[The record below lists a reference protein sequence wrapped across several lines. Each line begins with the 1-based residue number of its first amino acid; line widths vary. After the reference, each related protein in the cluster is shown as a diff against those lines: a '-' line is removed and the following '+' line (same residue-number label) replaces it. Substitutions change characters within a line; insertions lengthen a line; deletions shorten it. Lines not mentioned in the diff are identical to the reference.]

1 MVASI
6 RQTPASQ
13 PPVPPR
19 PRVETEPVAP
29 ARPESLLALGAPPTT
44 AGEHEN
50 PVDLP
55 IPGFHPRPF
64 LVTPDLLKELPPAPV
79 TETRAEAKESGIRIS
94 RWTALGLLSMGAVA
108 GVLGFTMGNATAGQE
123 KGNAAVAAP
132 TVEAAVAATPA
143 VAAAAVTAR
152 EAAPTVLQEEDPTL
166 AAATAQR
173 RQGTEWKTYTGTFHG
188 ETFSFEHPAGWK
200 VTKLYNGFMVSH
212 PQNDKLG
219 AAFYWLNGAGEMN
232 PDGLLQ
238 MLAKDSG
245 AQDWRTVR
253 QTPDAPSQSPI
264 GPVHGVTTEATYE
277 LRGTPSHGRFHSVI
291 TVNRGPYASLW
302 YGSMTS
308 QSAPAA
314 EWQEHAPVL
323 DRIVASFDASMNQG

>member
-1 MVASI
+1 M
-6 RQTPASQ
+6 
-13 PPVPPR
+13 
-19 PRVETEPVAP
+19 AP
-29 ARPESLLALGAPPTT
+29 TKPGSLLALGAPPTS
-44 AGEHEN
+44 AGDHEN

-64 LVTPDLLKELPPAPV
+64 LVTPDLLKELPAAP
-79 TETRAEAKESGIRIS
+79 TPDTKAEAKESSVKIG

-108 GVLGFTMGNATAGQE
+108 GVLGFTMGNASAGQG
-123 KGNAAVAAP
+123 KGNASVAAPSLLDAEGNPAPTVDRPAVAA
-132 TVEAAVAATPA
+132 VAA
-143 VAAAAVTAR
+143 VAAAAPAVATAR
-152 EAAPTVLQEEDPTL
+152 EEAPTVLNQEDPTV
-166 AAATAQR
+166 AAATATAQR

-188 ETFSFEHPAGWK
+188 ETFSFQYPSGWK

-219 AAFYWLNGAGEMN
+219 AAFYWLNGAGEMS

-238 MLAKDSG
+238 MLANDSG

-277 LRGTPSHGRFHSVI
+277 LRGTPSQGRFHSVV

-308 QSAPAA
+308 QSAPAS

-323 DRIVASFDASMNQG
+323 DRIVASFDASINQG